1 VETPAPHWRVWLS
14 RLVDTALAVA
24 MIAVAAQFLP
34 TGAPPAGPMSFY
46 SQQQFNNYF
55 TMIAWAV
62 LATAILSVLC
72 LSPLRGT
79 PGDLVAGIR
88 LASLNGTPLQLG
100 QVSRRFVYN
109 FAAVLLIC
117 LPGPLL
123 ALVVML
129 SAGALLQAPVA
140 TADAALIAAGAPDW
154 LRLGIHG
161 LSFVA
166 LGLALWH
173 YVFKEFTLRRMR
185 STEPT
190 RRDVSSKTL
199 YVLR

>member
-1 VETPAPHWRVWLS
+1 MNTPAPHWRVWLS
-14 RLVDTALAVA
+14 RLVDTTLVVALIVS
-24 MIAVAAQFLP
+24 AAQFLP
-34 TGAPPAGPMSFY
+34 TGAPPADAMSFY

-55 TMIAWAV
+55 TMVAWAV
-62 LATAILSVLC
+62 LAVAILAALGF
-72 LSPLRGT
+72 SPLQGT
-79 PGDLVAGIR
+79 PGDRVAGIR
-88 LASLNGTPLQLG
+88 LASLDGTPLQRE
-100 QVSRRFVYN
+100 QIFRRFICNV
-109 FAAVLLIC
+109 AAVLLIC

-129 SAGALLQAPVA
+129 SAGALLKAPVS
-140 TADAALIAAGAPDW
+140 TADAALIAAGAPNW
-154 LRLGIHG
+154 LRLGIHA

-173 YVFKEFTLRRMR
+173 FVFKDFTLRRMR

-190 RRDVSSKTL
+190 TRDVSSKTI